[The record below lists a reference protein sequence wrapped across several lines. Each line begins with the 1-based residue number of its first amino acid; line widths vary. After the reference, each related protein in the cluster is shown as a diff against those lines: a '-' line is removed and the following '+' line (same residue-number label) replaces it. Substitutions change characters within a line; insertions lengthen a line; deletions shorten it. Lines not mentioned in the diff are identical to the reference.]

1 MTGGDIAALIAAI
14 AFVVLVA
21 VLIVPL
27 WKLGH
32 LLDEARESVRDLTDN
47 VAPLIEES
55 TATVAE
61 ANRQLVKVDGI
72 TTNLTKVA
80 DNVSGVVATV
90 TSVVNSPLGRVA
102 GIAASFGKSRRTTAK
117 QAKTTAKRK

>member
-80 DNVSGVVATV
+80 DNVSGIVTTV
-90 TSVVNSPLGRVA
+90 TSVVNSPLGRIA
-102 GIAASFGKSRRTTAK
+102 SIAASFGRSRRTTAK